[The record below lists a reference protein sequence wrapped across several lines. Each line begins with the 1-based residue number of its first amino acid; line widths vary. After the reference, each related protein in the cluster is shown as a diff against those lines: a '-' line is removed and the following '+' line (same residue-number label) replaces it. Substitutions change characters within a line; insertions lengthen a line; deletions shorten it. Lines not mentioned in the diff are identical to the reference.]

1 MGKKETRGKE
11 MSDWIP
17 LVWKESKGLEDGDG
31 YYLDSGLDWQDVDA
45 WMPIPQPYRADEERN
60 NETD

>member
-1 MGKKETRGKE
+1 